1 MDGREPQEREKETC
15 FRDRT
20 RYCAAR
26 KHMIHVSLL
35 DTHDWSEKRGTD
47 WSIFNSSRLRQP
59 LQKIMVGAYNTP
71 VTLGLAVIAL
81 QAL

>member
-1 MDGREPQEREKETC
+1 
-15 FRDRT
+15 
-20 RYCAAR
+20 
-26 KHMIHVSLL
+26 MIHVSLL